1 MITHDF
7 EKDAEA
13 LSVKDDQLAGIAALA
28 KRAKMLEL
36 EIKDLE
42 DSLTE
47 RQNNYRTLTEE
58 TLPEAFAEMNLK
70 GFTMEDGSKIEI
82 KPFYGA
88 TISKDRKAEAFAW
101 LRDHGHDDLIKNTVS
116 VQFGRNEDEICAR
129 LQHLLE
135 QNGYR
140 FDQSEKVEPQT
151 LKAWVRE
158 QLQRGNEVPSD
169 LFGVFVGQKAIFK

>member
-42 DSLTE
+42 DSLSE

-70 GFTMEDGSKIEI
+70 GFTM
-82 KPFYGA
+82 
-88 TISKDRKAEAFAW
+88 
-101 LRDHGHDDLIKNTVS
+101 
-116 VQFGRNEDEICAR
+116 
-129 LQHLLE
+129 
-135 QNGYR
+135 
-140 FDQSEKVEPQT
+140 
-151 LKAWVRE
+151 
-158 QLQRGNEVPSD
+158 
-169 LFGVFVGQKAIFK
+169 

>member
-1 MITHDF
+1 MISTDF

-13 LSVKDDQLAGIAALA
+13 LSVKDDQLAGIAVLA

-42 DSLTE
+42 ESLAE
-47 RQNNYRTLTEE
+47 RQNNYRALTEE

-70 GFTMEDGSKIEI
+70 GFVMEDGSKIEI

-88 TISKDRKAEAFAW
+88 TISKDRKAEAFTW
-101 LRDHGHDDLIKNTVS
+101 LRERGHDDLIKNTVS
-116 VQFGRNEDEICAR
+116 VQFGRKEDELCDR
-129 LQHLLE
+129 LKNLLGE
-135 QNGYR
+135 HGYT
-140 FDQSEKVEPQT
+140 FEQSEKVEPQT

-169 LFGVFVGQKAIFK
+169 LFGVFIGQKAIFK